1 MSTQPADVPR
11 DPSEYRLSIHAQ
23 QRRRERDIAC
33 PEIAQAIR
41 GGEVRNTDKANLRH
55 FVCDLP
61 EAEPPVYVAADITS
75 GEIVTVG
82 WKDQ

>member
-1 MSTQPADVPR
+1 MSTHSADVSR

-23 QRRRERDIAC
+23 QRRRERDIEC
-33 PEIAQAIR
+33 SEIAEAIR
-41 GGEVRNTDKANLRH
+41 GGEVRNTDDVDLRH
-55 FVCDLP
+55 FVYELP
-61 EAEPPVYVAADITS
+61 DADVPVYAAADVTS